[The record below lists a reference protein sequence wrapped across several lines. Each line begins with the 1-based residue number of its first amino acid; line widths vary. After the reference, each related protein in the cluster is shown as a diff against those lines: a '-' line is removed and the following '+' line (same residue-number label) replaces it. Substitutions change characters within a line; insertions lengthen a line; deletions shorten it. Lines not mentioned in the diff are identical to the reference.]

1 MTWLFLIIAILFEV
15 AGTTFMKLSN
25 GFTKP
30 VPSLLVLFFYGVS
43 FFVMSLALKKL
54 EMSVAYA
61 IWSGLGTALVALIG
75 IVYFRENANLMK
87 VVAIALIIAGVMGLN
102 ISGTRN

>member
-1 MTWLFLIIAILFEV
+1 MTWIFLIIAILFEV

-75 IVYFRENANLMK
+75 IVYFQENANLMK
-87 VVAIALIIAGVMGLN
+87 VVAIALIIAGVIGLN